1 MSRQR
6 WIRLSL
12 SVFYPFP
19 EYGGKWKLLH
29 YFAQHFFAPLLP
41 VAYEDKGVLYIY
53 GVSDLHMDHKLTLK
67 VKDTPPTALAS
78 LPVER
83 QLLNERN

>member
-1 MSRQR
+1 M
-6 WIRLSL
+6 
-12 SVFYPFP
+12 FYPFP

-53 GVSDLHMDHKLTLK
+53 GVSDLHTDHELTLK
-67 VKDTPPTALAS
+67 VRDSPPTALVS
-78 LPVER
+78 LLVER
-83 QLLNERN
+83 QLLNEQNRNEHIFI